1 MLLLIAYAP
10 VGLALLIVR
19 LALLIVLVALRSF
32 LVMSYGVSG
41 EVTVNLT
48 KLYLISCGVFMTS
61 SGDISGGKLF
71 YEFFYITMF

>member
-19 LALLIVLVALRSF
+19 LALLIVFVALRSF

-61 SGDISGGKLF
+61 SGDISGGKLLF
-71 YEFFYITMF
+71 EFFYKPMF